1 MSNLILRDW
10 NGKSIRHRE
19 DGFLS
24 ATDMCQAGGKLFGH
38 WHSLKTTKEYLEALK
53 LKYYLDLSANPVES
67 NVGGLPETTGTWV
80 DRRVAIRLAQWISP
94 TFALQVDE
102 WVIAHLE
109 ETNNAHTF
117 KLSFFNSLLEAGPCE
132 KAGFVYAL
140 HDEGNFK
147 VKIGYTANPMQRLKQ
162 LQHGDSGSST
172 FYGVR
177 MTATV
182 GEARI
187 HEKYLHELF
196 DFDRLSGEWFRD
208 SLMIDCRFLDYF
220 SGNGEFIFPWPLDS
234 ITTIDAK
241 KNNAIIDYCDGA
253 DQ

>member
-1 MSNLILRDW
+1 MTNLIVRDW
-10 NGKSIRHRE
+10 NGKSIRQRA

-24 ATDMCQAGGKLFGH
+24 ATDMCTASGKLFGH
-38 WHSLKTTKEYLEALK
+38 WHTLKTTKEYLEALE
-53 LKYYLDLSANPVES
+53 LKRYGDSSAGPIEVNQ
-67 NVGGLPETTGTWV
+67 GGIPEKQGTWV
-80 DRRVAIRLAQWISP
+80 DRRVALRLAQWISP
-94 TFALQVDE
+94 TFAMQVDE
-102 WVIAHLE
+102 WVIAYLE
-109 ETNNAHTF
+109 EANNAHAF
-117 KLSFFNSLLEAGPCE
+117 KLSFFDSLLEAGPCE

-140 HDEGNFK
+140 HDEGNSK

-162 LQHGDSGSST
+162 LQHGDSGGAT

-196 DFDRLSGEWFRD
+196 DLDRLSGEWFRD

-220 SGNGEFIFPWPLDS
+220 SGTGEFIFPGPCES
-234 ITTIDAK
+234 ITTIEA
-241 KNNAIIDYCDGA
+241 A
-253 DQ
+253 